1 MQSMRLVFQ
10 NVRVLIDR
18 RTLLLGAMATAVAA
32 CSSSSSQSDSLG
44 TAPIGTVPKTD
55 ANGQPV
61 EAPRNPPRQN
71 VPPSIA
77 MVGDSI
83 TALSK
88 DTIEAV
94 LTQVGF
100 TIVTVNAEPSRR
112 IEVGTKKPMPGL
124 DVVKFIAAS
133 TPVPQMWVIALG
145 TNDAG
150 LYAGDVDY
158 QGLVDDML
166 AAIPPKAP
174 LVWVSTYRADQI
186 PGCETFNL
194 VMRAALRKRGH
205 STVGEWY
212 QAVTKSNESIL
223 THDGV
228 HPNADG
234 ILVFADTVR
243 AAIAT
248 QLS

>member
-1 MQSMRLVFQ
+1 
-10 NVRVLIDR
+10 
-18 RTLLLGAMATAVAA
+18 MATAVAA
-32 CSSSSSQSDSLG
+32 CSSTSDASSVPR
-44 TAPIGTVPKTD
+44 TAPIGTIPPSGAD
-55 ANGQPV
+55 AAAV
-61 EAPRNPPRQN
+61 ETPRNPPREN

-94 LTQVGF
+94 LKDVGF
-100 TIVTVNAEPSRR
+100 TSVTVNAEPGRR
-112 IEVGTKKPMPGL
+112 IEVGTKPTPGL
-124 DVVKFIAAS
+124 EIVKFIAAS
-133 TPVPQMWVIALG
+133 NPVPQMWVIALG
-145 TNDAG
+145 TNDDG
-150 LYAGDVDY
+150 LYADDSDY
-158 QGLVDDML
+158 QGLIDDML
-166 AAIPPKAP
+166 GAIPSTAP
-174 LVWVSTYRADQI
+174 LVWVSTYRNDQLAA
-186 PGCETFNL
+186 CERFNL
-194 VMRAALRKRGH
+194 LMRASLRKRGH
-205 STVGEWY
+205 ATVGEWY
-212 QAVTKSNESIL
+212 QAVTKSKESIL